1 MKRTYAIL
9 LGLAVAA
16 VLVLAPAM
24 AEARAGKGS
33 SSGSRGSRTYQAA
46 PATPTAPQAKP
57 VERSVTPAPAVQP
70 QQAARPAQPAPAPSA
85 PAPAPMSPGR
95 SFVSGLMGGLIGAGI
110 AGMLFGGGFGGG
122 LGTAGMLGG
131 LLQIALLGGLVFL
144 GVMLFRKMRAAQ
156 APQPA
161 MAGGG
166 HLRERLD
173 HVMGR
178 DAPPASAGGGATAAA
193 ATPAAVVDDIGI
205 GPNDYQAF
213 EQSLAAIQAAWSNR
227 DVEALR
233 TLVTPEMLDLF
244 AAQLNEDAAKGL
256 SNRVEQVALEQG
268 DLAEAWRENG
278 AEYATVAMRWSALEY
293 TLDPQGRIVE
303 GSASER
309 SQATEVWTFRRDP
322 GASWVL
328 SAIQQIEG

>member
-1 MKRTYAIL
+1 MTRTYAIL

-16 VLVLAPAM
+16 VLVLAPAL

-70 QQAARPAQPAPAPSA
+70 QQAAKPAQAAPAPAA

-122 LGTAGMLGG
+122 LGMAGMLGG

-144 GVMLFRKMRAAQ
+144 GVMLFRKMRGAQ

-166 HLRERLD
+166 NLRERLD
-173 HVMGR
+173 HMMGR
-178 DAPPASAGGGATAAA
+178 DAPPASGGGGSASAA
-193 ATPAAVVDDIGI
+193 PAAVVDEIGI

-213 EQSLAAIQAAWSNR
+213 EQSLAAVQAAWSNR
-227 DVEALR
+227 DVETLR
-233 TLVTPEMLDLF
+233 TLVTPEMHDLF
-244 AAQLNEDAAKGL
+244 TAQLNEDAAKGL

-278 AEYATVAMRWSALEY
+278 AEFATVAMRWSALEY
-293 TLDPQGRIVE
+293 TLDPQDRIVE

-328 SAIQQIEG
+328 SAIQQIA